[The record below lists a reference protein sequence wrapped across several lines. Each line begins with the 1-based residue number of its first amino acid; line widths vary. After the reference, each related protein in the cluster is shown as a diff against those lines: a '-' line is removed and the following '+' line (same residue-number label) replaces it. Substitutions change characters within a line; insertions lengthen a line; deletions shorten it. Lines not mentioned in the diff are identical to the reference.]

1 MFENALFEKE
11 LDPHGTCVQFVY
23 ISMYDYSCR
32 DGKDD
37 AVIKKVIAAELDR
50 RLGLDDKKK
59 VSLLVQVLASIQMGI
74 YIFVSHEHFIQER
87 LFIIFSEK
95 LAKDPTRYWVLAI
108 RRKGEGFCLIL
119 ELSGFFPA
127 LHIP

>member
-1 MFENALFEKE
+1 MFENSLFEKE

-59 VSLLVQVLASIQMGI
+59 VSLVLVCTSTVLASIQMGI
-74 YIFVSHEHFIQER
+74 H
-87 LFIIFSEK
+87 
-95 LAKDPTRYWVLAI
+95 I
-108 RRKGEGFCLIL
+108 RI
-119 ELSGFFPA
+119 S
-127 LHIP
+127 